1 MENPQH
7 FVDHSAK
14 KKSTKESNPVLTDTT
29 YLETSRSSTLLVAV
43 LFFGLAVGE
52 KNALQRNFGTRLSL
66 IKSNGHV
73 LPYKR
78 YEIPSYS
85 LWKLHITTRTALIL
99 TLFLFEPLQLFF
111 RQKCSKLQH
120 KLAEHL
126 PAKIFAPLLL
136 SHKEE
141 SWVQPSNEWSPV
153 SLGSINVR
161 GSCDQS
167 SRMGWV
173 GLRGSRQSLCEN
185 VNNNIVYLSFV
196 VWLW

>member
-1 MENPQH
+1 MRNLENPQH

-14 KKSTKESNPVLTDTT
+14 KKSTTESNPVLTNTT
-29 YLETSRSSTLLVAV
+29 YLETSRSSTLLVAG

-52 KNALQRNFGTRLSL
+52 KNALQRNFRTRL

-78 YEIPSYS
+78 YEILSYS
-85 LWKLHITTRTALIL
+85 LWKLHTTTRTALIL
-99 TLFLFEPLQLFF
+99 TLFLFEPLQLIF

-141 SWVQPSNEWSPV
+141 SWVQPSNE
-153 SLGSINVR
+153 
-161 GSCDQS
+161 
-167 SRMGWV
+167 
-173 GLRGSRQSLCEN
+173 
-185 VNNNIVYLSFV
+185 
-196 VWLW
+196 